1 MRQPSKGTAGGV
13 RGAWGQR
20 MRCTAA
26 GAMGATLLS
35 VAAVVAPASASAQAG
50 DWNGIV
56 AAARKEGKVMFYTG
70 QPTPVA
76 NRITA
81 GFRKLYP
88 DINVDVVRGPS
99 GEVLAKVD
107 QERATG
113 IDGADVFVSTEVGWF
128 TDRAREGKLLKPA
141 GPALKAWPAQ
151 YLQQGG
157 VVPIVGSDPFV
168 IVYNKNLVPN
178 PPKTYAE
185 LLRPEYRGKLGT
197 TELAST
203 VLVAWYDWLEKTQG
217 ADYLTRLKA
226 QNPRLYNGSTPL
238 AQSVASGEIAVS
250 AFGVPTAIIPVIEQ
264 GAPMAYVVPNPG
276 MGNLYGAAALGWS
289 KRPNAAL
296 LLTDYIMS
304 ADGQAQWHG
313 RGESASPLPGVP
325 GAIPLSTITPYD
337 PAKYPPAVVS
347 KYREYWSKIFK

>member
-1 MRQPSKGTAGGV
+1 MTLPHAPAPSGTRRSLTIA
-13 RGAWGQR
+13 
-20 MRCTAA
+20 MAA
-26 GAMGATLLS
+26 LAMGST
-35 VAAVVAPASASAQAG
+35 VAWSSGALAQAG
-50 DWNGIV
+50 DWNAIV
-56 AAARKEGKVMFYTG
+56 AAAKKEGKVQFYTG
-70 QPTPVA
+70 FPTPVA
-76 NRITA
+76 NRVVA

-88 DINVDVVRGPS
+88 DIAIEVVRGPS

-107 QERATG
+107 QERAAG
-113 IDGADVFVSTEVGWF
+113 IDGADMFVSTEVGWF
-128 TDRAREGKLLKPA
+128 TDRAKEGKLLKPV

-178 PPKTYAE
+178 PPKGYAE
-185 LLRPEYRGKLGT
+185 LLRPEYKGKLGT

-203 VLVAWYDWLEKTQG
+203 VLVAWYEWLEKTQG
-217 ADYLTRLKA
+217 ADYLAKLKA

-238 AQSVASGEIAVS
+238 AQSVASGEIAIS
-250 AFGVPTAIIPVIEQ
+250 AFGVPTAITPVIEQ

-276 MGNLYGAAALGWS
+276 MGNLYGAGALGWS

-296 LLTDYIMS
+296 VLLDYLMS

-313 RGESASPLPGVP
+313 RGESASPLAGVP

-337 PAKYPPAVVS
+337 PSKYPPAVVN
-347 KYREYWSKIFK
+347 KYKEYWNKIFK